1 MFKKNISS
9 LHLPHNKNT
18 AECVP
23 VKIDAPEKVILPM
36 DMHSGGLAEPVVSV
50 GDYVRVGQLIAKEA
64 GRFSSPVHATV
75 SGKVIAIE
83 PMLRA
88 SGKEVLAI
96 HIENDGKMEIDPS
109 VKAPVI
115 NNCDEFL
122 QALRDSGIVG
132 LGGAAFPTWAKLNE
146 MRNDEYTVDTVLVN
160 AAECEPYITCD
171 FISIL
176 ENAKKLIPHEIK
188 KNSDGKMKSAPMNYS
203 QFPQNYDSSQQMFMI
218 QNQMQQMYSMPF

>member
-83 PMLRA
+83 PMLNA
-88 SGKEVLAI
+88 GTADIYMLDDDWTIVTDDEANSAHFEHTVVVTA
-96 HIENDGKMEIDPS
+96 DGYK
-109 VKAPVI
+109 
-115 NNCDEFL
+115 
-122 QALRDSGIVG
+122 
-132 LGGAAFPTWAKLNE
+132 
-146 MRNDEYTVDTVLVN
+146 
-160 AAECEPYITCD
+160 
-171 FISIL
+171 IL
-176 ENAKKLIPHEIK
+176 TGTGE
-188 KNSDGKMKSAPMNYS
+188 
-203 QFPQNYDSSQQMFMI
+203 
-218 QNQMQQMYSMPF
+218 